1 MTGAAAAGITL
12 LLPRTGRSSS
22 EPWGELHPEAW
33 PGSGADALPAADGV
47 TTGYKILEIFAYGG
61 LSPWETFYVDDD
73 GWRGM
78 RDDFDT
84 LKGACADG
92 VPRTQA
98 FGDEESVAGLGWP
111 TSPLWYRDGSS
122 STTLLNR
129 MRVVVLRHDL
139 LPHEA
144 AIPLNLTGLTLG
156 NPRLA
161 GSAAVVGKRTL
172 ALSGDTFPASCVL
185 MPTGLTVEDN
195 FAAASAVGQLGA
207 SAAPLVL
214 SVGPGG
220 SSLLT
225 KLARGGDTDRSE
237 RRDQLAAAYAEAYA
251 SRLSVGD
258 ERLRS
263 SNFGQY
269 EVLRNQLRSAPGL
282 RTMLAGTS
290 LAPPGAGGVCTGPG
304 LTEDLA
310 DHSQA
315 AISSATYL
323 LRQPAGPRYVG
334 VVERGYRDFL
344 GAGYDSHSSNA
355 QAVGVDFRRMLEV
368 LVGEIDS
375 GNLDLDDTLVVLSTE
390 FGRTPG
396 PGRNPSGRD
405 HHPYGYVSVLLGGP
419 IGRLD
424 PSQKYVGSIGGD
436 GRALADD
443 SYVPADLRAAL
454 YMAAGINP
462 LQPSEVLSIGDLS
475 AVARGGGG
483 TDEEVQQNI
492 ARTFFGIG

>member
-1 MTGAAAAGITL
+1 MAGTAAAGITL
-12 LLPRTGRSSS
+12 LLPRTARSSS
-22 EPWGELHPEAW
+22 ELWGELHPEAW

-61 LSPWETFYVDDD
+61 LSPWETFYVDDAD
-73 GWRGM
+73 WRGM
-78 RDDFDT
+78 LGDFNT

-98 FGDEESVAGLGWP
+98 FGGEGSVAGLGWP
-111 TSPLWYRDGSS
+111 TSPLWYRDGAT

-129 MRVVVLRHDL
+129 MKVVVLRHDL

-144 AIPLNLTGLTLG
+144 AIPLNLTGLPLG

-161 GSAAVVGKRTL
+161 GSAAVVGRRAL
-172 ALSGDTFPASCVL
+172 ALPGDTFPASCVL
-185 MPTGLTVEDN
+185 MPTGVWTSDN
-195 FAAASAVGQLGA
+195 FAAASAVGQLDA

-214 SVGPGG
+214 TVGPGG

-225 KLARGGDTDRSE
+225 TLDRGGDTPRTE

-269 EVLRNQLRSAPGL
+269 EVLRNQLSRAPEL
-282 RTMLAGTS
+282 RAMLAGTS
-290 LAPPGAGGVCTGPG
+290 LAPPDADGVCTGPD
-304 LTEDLA
+304 LTEDLD

-334 VVERGYRDFL
+334 VVERGYRDFNA
-344 GAGYDSHSSNA
+344 AGYDAHDRNA

-390 FGRTPG
+390 FGRTPL
-396 PGRNPSGRD
+396 PSGNGRD

-419 IGRLD
+419 IGRGGTD
-424 PSQKYVGSIGGD
+424 AQGYVGSIGRD

>member
-1 MTGAAAAGITL
+1 MAGTAAAGITL
-12 LLPRTGRSSS
+12 LLPRSARSSS
-22 EPWGELHPEAW
+22 HPWGELHAEAW
-33 PGSGADALPAADGV
+33 PGSGGDALPAADGV

-73 GWRGM
+73 AWRGL
-78 RDDFDT
+78 RDDFED
-84 LKGACADG
+84 LRGACADG
-92 VPRTQA
+92 VPETQEFA
-98 FGDEESVAGLGWP
+98 GSETVGLGWP
-111 TSPLWYRDGSS
+111 TSPLWYPGGSV

-144 AIPLNLTGLTLG
+144 AIPLNLTGLPLG

-161 GSAAVVGKRTL
+161 GSAAVVGRRTL
-172 ALSGDTFPASCVL
+172 AVSGDTFPASCVL
-185 MPTGLTVEDN
+185 MPTGVAIGDN
-195 FAAASAVGQLGA
+195 FAAASAVGQLDA

-214 SVGPGG
+214 TVGPGG

-225 KLARGGDTDRSE
+225 TLQRGGDTPRIE

-251 SRLSVGD
+251 NRLSVGD
-258 ERLRS
+258 QRLRS
-263 SNFGQY
+263 SSFGQY
-269 EVLRNQLRSAPGL
+269 EVLRNQLSRAPEL
-282 RTMLAGTS
+282 RTMLTGTS
-290 LAPPGAGGVCTGPG
+290 LAPPDADGVCSGPG
-304 LTEDLA
+304 ATLDLA

-334 VVERGYRDFL
+334 VVERGYRDFN
-344 GAGYDSHSSNA
+344 GAGYDAHSANA
-355 QAVGVDFRRMLEV
+355 QAVGVDFRRTLEV

-390 FGRTPG
+390 FGRTPV
-396 PGRNPSGRD
+396 PSGDGRD

-419 IGRLD
+419 IGRGGSD
-424 PSQKYVGSIGGD
+424 AQAYVGSIGGD
-436 GRALADD
+436 GSALAGA

-475 AVARGGGG
+475 AVARGGGR